1 MEVTKLDITSKD
13 VAIATEEIVK
23 KQAMDD
29 SNANGSGLSVEFSS
43 PEYMKEIKKK
53 TRSDIITEYILK
65 RLKVPDSVNKP
76 PPLSP
81 KKAAAAAATAP
92 AARTGPFLQKFSTD
106 KGDNIMCQRGIT
118 IAKPYDF
125 PPIARKNSAIEFQ
138 QLTVDCSA
146 LLNEAETFIESAA
159 EQVHSLESITE
170 SVGPGTSVAYAA
182 ATD

>member
-23 KQAMDD
+23 KQAEDG
-29 SNANGSGLSVEFSS
+29 SSANGSGLSVEFSS
-43 PEYMKEIKKK
+43 PEHMKTIKKK
-53 TRSDIITEYILK
+53 TRNDMITEYILK

-81 KKAAAAAATAP
+81 QKAAATAP
-92 AARTGPFLQKFSTD
+92 AARTGPFLQKLSTD
-106 KGDNIMCQRGIT
+106 KGGNIMCQRGIT

-125 PPIARKNSAIEFQ
+125 PPIARRNSAIEFQ
-138 QLTVDCSA
+138 RLTVDCSA

-159 EQVHSLESITE
+159 EQVYNLESIAE
-170 SVGPGTSVAYAA
+170 SAGPGTSVA
-182 ATD
+182 